1 LFIHAFWFA
10 SKLAAVAFVLT
21 HNGKLIINVA
31 VSNPS
36 VAARLR
42 EWSGNR
48 HRLRQHLLDLAGSR
62 TFPCIAGRDWNAHLA
77 WLCSM
82 TDSRFG
88 TERDFLSTPHSS
100 GFA

>member
-1 LFIHAFWFA
+1 LARSGNNSVLEKFCFPSLLVHAFCFA
-10 SKLAAVAFVLT
+10 GKLATAAFVLT

-42 EWSGNR
+42 EWYGNR

-62 TFPCIAGRDWNAHLA
+62 TFPRIAGRDWN
-77 WLCSM
+77 
-82 TDSRFG
+82 F
-88 TERDFLSTPHSS
+88 
-100 GFA
+100 